1 MRVLFKLADLAS
13 TEISFLRAYPR
24 RVADGRPAIAT
35 PRTLATQL
43 NERTQDFLIVSEDPR
58 RVGRPGSQLRG
69 GADTLPDARRALTL
83 LAVLHAEYWE
93 DFAATLGF
101 LKPSDHPKR
110 AIVPVVLR
118 DSWPKAISWMRQRP
132 IKGVEVLAAVGQEL
146 LHTGVQYQTEGQQPP
161 LTVIHG
167 DAHNEQVANDHSI
180 LPAALPA
187 RLTPSGLLCRRPGI
201 SSFPRTRPSRRWLW
215 TSSSLRSASRKLL
228 RRTLSDRRTVD
239 IRVSV
244 SRRGRWDR

>member
-13 TEISFLRAYPR
+13 TEISFLQAYPR

-43 NERTQDFLIVSEDPR
+43 NERTQDFLIVSEDLR

-83 LAVLHAEYWE
+83 LAMLHSEYWE
-93 DFAATLGF
+93 DYDDTLGF

-167 DAHNEQVANDHSI
+167 DAHNEQVANDHSV
-180 LPAALPA
+180 LSAALPA

-215 TSSSLRSASRKLL
+215 TSSSLRSASLPGTSQISAWAKHIPEL
-228 RRTLSDRRTVD
+228 
-239 IRVSV
+239 
-244 SRRGRWDR
+244 